1 MAYPYYAGHAGS
13 QSAYGGSQIPVGP
26 PPVPTFQPQ
35 STWGGIDYYRAH
47 APSQDP
53 SLFNHAWDRVR
64 QFDSANAGGL
74 GVGIHEAKHWHRRA
88 YGGMNELNIMSP
100 VEIGH
105 AAAYEAYRT
114 WMENRSMYEPL
125 GPDIERQ
132 REGLI
137 GLAVAEASR
146 LLSFGGRIMD
156 SFARSTASD
165 AAAHTAS
172 LMFYQRRQDEEYS
185 YNHRGRS
192 HSRRRGSHYG
202 DFEYGNDRYDRYDEP
217 DDYDYDHPRGRS
229 RSRHRA
235 RSLSRPRSYGGG
247 FAAGYDGYA
256 GTPYPA
262 PGVPLHHQHGYP
274 GQPAPYAGS
283 GYAGSAVSGMVPGQY
298 PGAYSAQPYP
308 TQITYPGGSVVG
320 MAPPMGHASSTSS
333 GYSGYSQMPSA
344 YPMATA
350 PGVPMGA
357 VMSNG
362 SVGSLGMPMGQAP
375 PQTIVIHRSR
385 RHKHRRDRSRS
396 HGSA

>member
-1 MAYPYYAGHAGS
+1 MILQPAHSAHS
-13 QSAYGGSQIPVGP
+13 QQ
-26 PPVPTFQPQ
+26 TPQ
-35 STWGGIDYYRAH
+35 LWWSDHGLIC
-47 APSQDP
+47 
-53 SLFNHAWDRVR
+53 SLN
-64 QFDSANAGGL
+64 SL
-74 GVGIHEAKHWHRRA
+74 GCCC
-88 YGGMNELNIMSP
+88 
-100 VEIGH
+100 
-105 AAAYEAYRT
+105 AYRVANVLPGDLAT
-114 WMENRSMYEPL
+114 LRITINRLNLE
-125 GPDIERQ
+125 
-132 REGLI
+132 
-137 GLAVAEASR
+137 
-146 LLSFGGRIMD
+146 
-156 SFARSTASD
+156 
-165 AAAHTAS
+165 
-172 LMFYQRRQDEEYS
+172 QRRQDEEYS